1 MARELTGRATA
12 VFGGTQF
19 DNDEPDVTLLA
30 ELRADAASAKLFAA
44 VFVGLAMGVVLVI
57 GAVAISALI
66 FSGTMAPLAVRGAGL
81 VLFGTFVLCLAIALT
96 GGYRGAVSA
105 PQDAPVAV
113 VVSVA
118 AAAGA
123 SMVGAAGETLF
134 MTLVVILILTTTAAG
149 ACIALVGRV
158 RTAGVL
164 RFVPY
169 PVVGGYLAG
178 AGWILA
184 LAAFAIMSG
193 VVPDWES
200 LPRFVEPPLLWKWLP
215 GVAYVA
221 ALRLAL
227 ARWSHFLVMPVSFVL
242 AAGLYHLGLALLD
255 ISDAEAAAAGLLFP
269 NIAEHRLWP
278 AFHPGDFV
286 HVDWSVVIA
295 QAPNIL
301 IVVPVV
307 LISLLMDL
315 RGIQAASGVELD
327 LDREFRAAGL
337 ANMIATLG
345 GGSPPGYHTVS
356 CSLPS
361 RMFGAYSRLTG
372 IAAAAFV
379 AAVLFGGG
387 GVLQWFPVSLMG
399 GLTLFIGF
407 DLLKNFLFGSRL
419 RRFSADYAVVL
430 LVFLTVAVFGF
441 VEGVVAGLAIAA
453 ILLAVRLARIDP
465 VEAAYTLRERHSTVK
480 RPMSH
485 RAILLERGNGV
496 RVYRLRGYIFF
507 GSAHTLVDRLREPL
521 REDPPPL
528 CILLDC
534 TDVAGF
540 DTSALDALG
549 GFAAAASS
557 LGVRIV
563 AVAPAERQ
571 RTDLQRSIS
580 DRLPG
585 AGLLVEREID
595 RALELC
601 EDMAIAE
608 GSRSCGAG
616 WEGLRTRMIADT
628 MRYLDRQ
635 VMFEELVER
644 LDPWLESRT
653 YAAGQ
658 TVAAAGGEQDGMG
671 LVAEGR
677 LSVFDED
684 GKRLR
689 QHGPGDVLSVQA
701 AFGDYRA
708 PSDAVAE
715 DRCRIMLLTPVARRV
730 LENDDPRL
738 ALEFDRYVMSSRI
751 RPPDPMASV
760 A

>member
-1 MARELTGRATA
+1 M
-12 VFGGTQF
+12 
-19 DNDEPDVTLLA
+19 TLLA

-44 VFVGLAMGVVLVI
+44 VFVGLAMGVLLVI

-66 FSGTMAPLAVRGAGL
+66 FSGTMAPLAIRGAGL

-96 GGYRGAVSA
+96 GGYRGAVSMS
-105 PQDAPVAV
+105 QDAPVAV

-123 SMVGAAGETLF
+123 SMAAAASETLF
-134 MTLVVILILTTTAAG
+134 MTLVVILILTTAAAG
-149 ACIALVGRV
+149 ACITLVGRI
-158 RTAGVL
+158 RITGVL

-184 LAAFAIMSG
+184 VAAFTIMSG
-193 VVPDWES
+193 IVPDWES
-200 LPRFVEPPLLWKWLP
+200 LPRFVEPPALWKWLP
-215 GVAYVA
+215 GVAYAV
-221 ALRLAL
+221 ALRLVL
-227 ARWSHFLVMPVSFVL
+227 ARWDHFLVMPLSFVL
-242 AAGLYHLGLALLD
+242 AAGLYHFGLALLG

-278 AFHPGDFV
+278 AFHPGDFA
-286 HVDWSVVIA
+286 HVDWRVVIE

-301 IVVPVV
+301 VVVPVV

-337 ANMIATLG
+337 ANMIAALG
-345 GGSPPGYHTVS
+345 GGSPPGHHTI
-356 CSLPS
+356 CYSLPS

-372 IAAAAFV
+372 VVAAAFV

-387 GVLQWFPVSLMG
+387 GLLQWFPVSLMG
-399 GLTLFIGF
+399 GLTLFVAF
-407 DLLKNFLFGSRL
+407 DLLKEFLIGGRMRRL
-419 RRFSADYAVVL
+419 SADYAIVVF
-430 LVFLTVAVFGF
+430 VFLAVAVFGF
-441 VEGVVAGLAIAA
+441 LEGVVAGLAIAA
-453 ILLAVRLARIDP
+453 ILLAVRLARIDV
-465 VEAAYTLRERHSTVK
+465 VEAAYTLRERHSTAK

-485 RAILLERGNGV
+485 RAILLDRGDSV
-496 RVYRLRGYIFF
+496 RVYQLRGYIFF
-507 GSAHTLVDRLREPL
+507 GSAHTLVDRLRTPL

-534 TDVAGF
+534 TGVAGF

-549 GFAAAASS
+549 DFVAAASS
-557 LGVRIV
+557 LGVRVV

-580 DRLPG
+580 DRPPG

-601 EDMAIAE
+601 EDMVIAR
-608 GSRSCGAG
+608 GLRGAG
-616 WEGLRTRMIADT
+616 SDGLRTRMIADT

-635 VMFEELVER
+635 VIFEELVGR

-658 TVAAAGGEQDGMG
+658 TVAAAGWKQDGMS
-671 LVAEGR
+671 LVVEGR
-677 LSVFDED
+677 PSVFDED

-689 QHGPGDVLSVQA
+689 QNDPGDVLSVQA
-701 AFGDYRA
+701 AFGDYPA
-708 PSDAVAE
+708 PADAVA
-715 DRCRIMLLTPVARRV
+715 DGRCRIMLLTPVARRV
-730 LENDDPRL
+730 LENDNPRL
-738 ALEFDRYVMSSRI
+738 ALELDRYVMSSRS
-751 RPPDPMASV
+751 RSSGLMTSV